1 MVVSGLT
8 LVSSDSS
15 SLSSESGSSGSSPS
29 LASVGKIRFILNI
42 FSKKYQVDNWK
53 KYIIVYHYLL
63 SMRANCS
70 KPIIYE

>member
-29 LASVGKIRFILNI
+29 LASVENTFYIEYILGKKIC
-42 FSKKYQVDNWK
+42 QVDKRKN
-53 KYIIVYHYLL
+53 I
-63 SMRANCS
+63 
-70 KPIIYE
+70 

>member
-29 LASVGKIRFILNI
+29 LASVEKIRFILNI
-42 FSKKYQVDNWK
+42 FLGKICQIDKRET
-53 KYIIVYHYLL
+53 I
-63 SMRANCS
+63 
-70 KPIIYE
+70 